1 MTTETRA
8 FILTDTD
15 GDITWTGP
23 YPLPRA
29 EKLAREDRRLRP
41 DRSARVLT
49 LEDAHEAALIPAPV
63 YRLQSKDADGRDV
76 ALTSVGDDVFF
87 QTSEREAWLTEYPS
101 REAAVGALLTWI
113 RQQGLTDP
121 GTVTGQHRSAMLMEA
136 VVVRV

>member
-63 YRLQSKDADGRDV
+63 YRLLSKDADGRDV
-76 ALTSVGDDVFF
+76 ALTTVGDDVYF
-87 QTSEREAWLTEYPS
+87 QTNQNEAWLTEYPS
-101 REAAVGALLTWI
+101 REAAIGAFLAWI

-121 GTVTGQHRSAMLMEA
+121 GKELGRHRSTMLMKA
-136 VVVRV
+136 AVVRV